1 MKRILVTGAGGPAG
15 INFIKALRLAPKR
28 IHIVGSDVNRW
39 HLELPS
45 IDRAYLLPPASSPR
59 YIKKL
64 NELIRTE
71 KIEFVHCQPDAEVE
85 VVSENREKVKAPTF
99 LPSKTAIRICH
110 DKFKTYEILMEN
122 NVPVPETF
130 LIDDQAAI
138 SSSLSRLLKSGD
150 VAWLRAARGAGSR
163 ASLPVRSESLARE
176 WINYW
181 RNTRSVGSS
190 HFIISE
196 FLPGKDFAF
205 QSVWKD
211 GKLVTS
217 QARVRLEYL
226 FGNLTA
232 SGQTSSPSVAMTVH
246 QNSVNKTATQAI
258 LSVDEKPNG
267 VFCVDL
273 KENKH
278 GVPCV
283 TEINAGRFFTTS
295 DFYAHLGCNMPWI
308 LVRLAYGEKI
318 SRMRKY
324 NAVPEEVYWIRI
336 MDGGSILKKE
346 GEFKARRI

>member
-15 INFIKALRLAPKR
+15 INFIKAVRLAPER

-85 VVSENREKVKAPTF
+85 VVSENREKVKASTF
-99 LPSKTAIRICH
+99 LPSKKAIRICH

-130 LIDDQAAI
+130 LIDDQSTI
-138 SSSLSRLLKSGD
+138 SSGLSRLLKSGD

>member
-15 INFIKALRLAPKR
+15 INFIKALRLAPER

-39 HLELPS
+39 HLELPP
-45 IDRAYLLPPASSPR
+45 IDKAYLLPPASSPG
-59 YIKKL
+59 YVKKL
-64 NELIRTE
+64 NELIRIE

-99 LPSKTAIRICH
+99 LPSKKAIKICH
-110 DKFKTYEILMEN
+110 DKFKTYEILREN
-122 NVPVPETF
+122 DVPVPETF
-130 LIDDQAAI
+130 LIDDQSAI
-138 SSSLSRLLKSGD
+138 SSILSRLLKSSD
-150 VAWLRAARGAGSR
+150 VVWLRATRGAGSR
-163 ASLPVRSESLARE
+163 ASLPVRLESLARE

-181 RNTRSVGSS
+181 MSTRSLGSS
-190 HFIISE
+190 QFIMSE

-211 GKLVTS
+211 GVLVTS

-246 QNSVNKTATQAI
+246 RDAVNKTATQAI

-273 KENKH
+273 KENRR
-278 GVPCV
+278 GIPCV

-295 DFYAHLGCNMPWI
+295 DFYARLGCNMPWI
-308 LVRLAYGEKI
+308 LVRLAYREKI
-318 SRMRKY
+318 SRMPKY
-324 NAVPEEVYWIRI
+324 DPVPEGVYWIRI
-336 MDGGSILKKE
+336 MDGGSVLKRESELK
-346 GEFKARRI
+346 GRPV